1 MSVPAR
7 KRILGG
13 FELRIWPLHARL
25 LLAGPVAIQILPVRL
40 LTRPSAYSATYWAV
54 NYEYGFVRRGF
65 AGSVLRA
72 VVGGDPTY
80 AQISAAMA
88 IMWIVPL
95 IAIVALLAL
104 LVRGPGRRY

>member
-1 MSVPAR
+1 M
-7 KRILGG
+7 
-13 FELRIWPLHARL
+13 